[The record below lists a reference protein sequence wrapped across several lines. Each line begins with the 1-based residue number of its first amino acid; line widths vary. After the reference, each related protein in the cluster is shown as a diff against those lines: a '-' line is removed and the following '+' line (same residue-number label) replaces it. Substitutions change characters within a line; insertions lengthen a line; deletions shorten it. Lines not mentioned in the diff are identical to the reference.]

1 MGLTAELDPNLI
13 ARCWVQTYT
22 GKAVHLL
29 DPKPEEIDIVDI
41 AHSLAHQF
49 RYNGH
54 TLKPITV
61 AEHCILV
68 SHFVAPGNALWGLLH
83 DAAEFAVGDLV
94 GPLKRMLPEFSRIE
108 AGVMRCICE
117 KFGLFPQDEPAEVK
131 NIDRRLLHNE
141 LADLMAAPPQ
151 NWALTGEAVPGVTF
165 NCWKPKL
172 AEVMFLA
179 RFEELTALPSSR
191 LL

>member
-61 AEHCILV
+61 AEHCVIV
-68 SHFVAPGNALWGLLH
+68 SYAVAPENALWGLLH